1 MSLYKQLTLM
11 LTNHK
16 PFLSKLFLVLIG
28 GGTESNR
35 HMSNSSPMFFIWKL
49 SRLVG
54 VKYFSHWDHEV

>member
-1 MSLYKQLTLM
+1 M

-16 PFLSKLFLVLIG
+16 PFLSKLFLVLFG

-54 VKYFSHWDHEV
+54 VKYFSYWDHEV